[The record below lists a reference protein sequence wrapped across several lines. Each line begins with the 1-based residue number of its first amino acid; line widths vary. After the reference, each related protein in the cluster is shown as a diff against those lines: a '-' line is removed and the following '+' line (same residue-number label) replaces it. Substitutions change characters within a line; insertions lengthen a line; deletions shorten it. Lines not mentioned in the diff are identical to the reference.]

1 MVVARLAI
9 ERGEERGKGKERKK
23 RRGGKEGKTKNAG
36 KENNPSYDV
45 VYDEESKRDERAEIP
60 ESVG

>member
-1 MVVARLAI
+1 MK
-9 ERGEERGKGKERKK
+9 EEKRGEKERREKK

>member
-9 ERGEERGKGKERKK
+9 ERGEGREKERRGKK
-23 RRGGKEGKTKNAG
+23 RRGGKEGKKAG

>member
-1 MVVARLAI
+1 MK
-9 ERGEERGKGKERKK
+9 EEKRGEKERREKK
-23 RRGGKEGKTKNAG
+23 RRGGKEGKTKKVG

>member
-9 ERGEERGKGKERKK
+9 ERGGEKKRREKK
-23 RRGGKEGKTKNAG
+23 RRGGKEGKTKKAG